1 MARMGL
7 NSLIIK
13 MIFVLSVVIFS
24 QYGNADAMALNR
36 ISELMA
42 FENYNGTSENCSA
55 PTDLNGAF
63 FSMNG
68 ESASIET
75 KLNFYNEYGSRKNA
89 GGTIEVSSG
98 NKKISFPVRKDE
110 SASVYLISS
119 NADRDF
125 LLVRTYMD
133 AANGSSACTGMWLVG
148 EANGKLLTY
157 ATLDTVKNAGLLFD
171 DISPTVKNGELWI
184 TGRARVYWGA
194 DPQAQP
200 RPLGSKYN
208 DVPIKVDGNYCSIN
222 STVLFWDSAAQWFGI
237 RLENF

>member
-1 MARMGL
+1 MTQMGL

-13 MIFVLSVVIFS
+13 MIFALSVVIFS
-24 QYGNADAMALNR
+24 QYSNADAMALNR
-36 ISELMA
+36 ISELMS

-75 KLNFYNEYGSRKNA
+75 KLNFYNQDGSRKNA

-171 DISPTVKNGELWI
+171 DISPTVKNGEL
-184 TGRARVYWGA
+184 R
-194 DPQAQP
+194 
-200 RPLGSKYN
+200 K
-208 DVPIKVDGNYCSIN
+208 
-222 STVLFWDSAAQWFGI
+222 
-237 RLENF
+237 

>member
-63 FSMNG
+63 FSLNG
-68 ESASIET
+68 ESASIEA
-75 KLNFYNEYGSRKNA
+75 KLNFYNQYGSRKNA

-133 AANGSSACTGMWLVG
+133 AANGSSACRGMWLVG
-148 EANGKLLTY
+148 KANGDFVTY
-157 ATLDTVKNAGLLFD
+157 ATLSTVERAGLLFD
-171 DISPTVKNGELWI
+171 NVRPSVKNGELRI
-184 TGRARVYWGA
+184 TGFARVYWGA
-194 DPQAQP
+194 DPQAPP
-200 RPLGSKYN
+200 RPMSSKY
-208 DVPIKVDGNYCSIN
+208 DGVPIHVDGNYCTIN
-222 STVLFWDSAAQWFGI
+222 SAVLFWDDAAQWFGI
-237 RLENF
+237 RMENY

>member
-1 MARMGL
+1 MTRMGL

-13 MIFVLSVVIFS
+13 MIFALSVVIVS

-42 FENYNGTSENCSA
+42 FENYNGTSVNCSA

-98 NKKISFPVRKDE
+98 NKKISFPVGKDE

-133 AANGSSACTGMWLVG
+133 AANGSSACRGMWLVG
-148 EANGKLLTY
+148 KADGEFVTY
-157 ATLDTVKNAGLLFD
+157 ATLSTVEKAGLLFD
-171 DISPTVKNGELWI
+171 NVRPSVKNGELRI
-184 TGRARVYWGA
+184 TGFAKVYWGA
-194 DPQAQP
+194 DPQAPP
-200 RPLGSKYN
+200 RPLSSKY
-208 DVPIKVDGNYCSIN
+208 DGVPIHVDGNYCTIN
-222 STVLFWDSAAQWFGI
+222 SAVLFWDDAAQWFGI
-237 RLENF
+237 RMENY

>member
-63 FSMNG
+63 FSLNG
-68 ESASIET
+68 ESASIEA

-133 AANGSSACTGMWLVG
+133 AANGSSACRGMWLVG
-148 EANGKLLTY
+148 KANGDFVTY
-157 ATLDTVKNAGLLFD
+157 ATLSTVERAGLLFD
-171 DISPTVKNGELWI
+171 NVRPSVKNGELRI
-184 TGRARVYWGA
+184 TGFARVYWGA
-194 DPQAQP
+194 DPQAPP
-200 RPLGSKYN
+200 RPMSSKY
-208 DVPIKVDGNYCSIN
+208 DGVPIHVDGNYCTIN
-222 STVLFWDSAAQWFGI
+222 SAVLFWDDAAQWFGI
-237 RLENF
+237 RMENY

>member
-1 MARMGL
+1 MTRMGL
-7 NSLIIK
+7 NFLIIK

-42 FENYNGTSENCSA
+42 FENYNGTSVNCSA

-98 NKKISFPVRKDE
+98 NKKISFPVGKDE

-133 AANGSSACTGMWLVG
+133 AANGSSACRGMWLVG
-148 EANGKLLTY
+148 KADGEFVTY
-157 ATLDTVKNAGLLFD
+157 ATLSTVEKAGLLFD
-171 DISPTVKNGELWI
+171 NVRPSVKNGELRI
-184 TGRARVYWGA
+184 TGFAKVYWGA
-194 DPQAQP
+194 DPQAPP
-200 RPLGSKYN
+200 RPLSSKY
-208 DVPIKVDGNYCSIN
+208 DGVPIHVDGNYCTIN
-222 STVLFWDSAAQWFGI
+222 SAVLFWDDAAQWFGI
-237 RLENF
+237 RMENY